1 MALIGIV
8 LIRWMRMVMNFSV
21 QEDGIHVSWQT
32 DWQVSILYFSLWL
45 QRRGWGVST
54 GCLWMWWTTE
64 CQQQLYTCKVRIWV
78 SGKSY
83 DQEYFIRLCDSSLEL
98 GYEDIT
104 CSNTSEIIYV
114 DLLTY
119 ETSCGPVRTNYK
131 EDCITIIDYKQF
143 RMMEDVQEH
152 LKLDVIQKHL
162 LSHLRINVTQ
172 QL

>member
-1 MALIGIV
+1 M
-8 LIRWMRMVMNFSV
+8 
-21 QEDGIHVSWQT
+21 
-32 DWQVSILYFSLWL
+32 
-45 QRRGWGVST
+45 
-54 GCLWMWWTTE
+54 
-64 CQQQLYTCKVRIWV
+64 
-78 SGKSY
+78 
-83 DQEYFIRLCDSSLEL
+83 EL

-143 RMMEDVQEH
+143 RMMVDVQEH
-152 LKLDVIQKHL
+152 LKLVVIQTHL

-172 QL
+172 QM